1 MEKSD
6 KEVLDIA
13 MRNSYKVLFED
24 GNEEEIMESD
34 KYYFAHN
41 PFAPYTKEFMY
52 NMLQFFIEEEEYEKC
67 INISKRINK
76 WNSDPT
82 RKRL

>member
-24 GNEEEIMESD
+24 GNEEEIMETGSTCRCP
-34 KYYFAHN
+34 A
-41 PFAPYTKEFMY
+41 
-52 NMLQFFIEEEEYEKC
+52 
-67 INISKRINK
+67 
-76 WNSDPT
+76 
-82 RKRL
+82 